1 MLSRN
6 HVQRKWFKRKE
17 VSVPNAAE
25 RSSKAII
32 AKCPLD
38 SVTRKILVTLAGV
51 VLGAQ
56 GSIRKRK
63 NELHRS

>member
-6 HVQRKWFKRKE
+6 HVQKKWLKRKE

-32 AKCPLD
+32 ANCPLD
-38 SVTRKILVTLAGV
+38 SVTWKTLVTLAGV

-56 GSIRKRK
+56 GSVR
-63 NELHRS
+63 EE